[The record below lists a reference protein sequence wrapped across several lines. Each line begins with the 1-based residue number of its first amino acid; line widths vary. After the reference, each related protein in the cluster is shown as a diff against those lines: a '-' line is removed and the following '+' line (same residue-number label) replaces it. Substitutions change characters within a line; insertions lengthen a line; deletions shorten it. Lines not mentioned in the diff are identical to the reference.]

1 MGLFRKSNK
10 SRSQQPPDRLA
21 TEARE
26 KYQSQDFEKALDLF
40 GEAID
45 KLHTMYV
52 FASPGQRHRQPSSDD
67 ILIIEG
73 FLMSLGAVLENNRNA
88 DIDAIVQRTTG
99 YLTQIAQTVQGE
111 SGNAEPYMEGVQ
123 RIIDMRQ

>member
-1 MGLFRKSNK
+1 MGLFGKSNK

-21 TEARE
+21 AEARE
-26 KYQSQDFEKALDLF
+26 EYQSQAFEKALELF

-52 FASPGQRHRQPSSDD
+52 FASSGQRHRQPSSDD

-88 DIDAIVQRTTG
+88 DVDAIVQRTTG
-99 YLTQIAQTVQGE
+99 YLTQIAQTVQNEG
-111 SGNAEPYMEGVQ
+111 GNAAPYMEGVQ
-123 RIIDMRQ
+123 RIVDMRQ